1 MRIRRRPVAARASR
15 WQYMVASVP
24 EAQKRSR
31 SQAGLTLQ
39 ISSASASEFSFT
51 QAKFAPSAAWRTTAS
66 ATSGRACPTST
77 EPQPM
82 EKSRK
87 AVTGRVL
94 DLAPFAPGDDRA
106 ELGGE
111 IEFAVGA
118 GGKHLQRALCGLVH
132 VRFGHGELL
141 AIFIAPARPP
151 GIS

>member
-1 MRIRRRPVAARASR
+1 
-15 WQYMVASVP
+15 MVASVP

-39 ISSASASEFSFT
+39 ISSASASAFSFT

-87 AVTGRVL
+87 AAPVVSSISHPSPRLTTVQSSGGRLNSPLEPAGNTCSERCAARGMFGSVTGESLTSRLVAAA
-94 DLAPFAPGDDRA
+94 AP
-106 ELGGE
+106 LGSRR
-111 IEFAVGA
+111 I
-118 GGKHLQRALCGLVH
+118 C
-132 VRFGHGELL
+132 
-141 AIFIAPARPP
+141 
-151 GIS
+151 

>member
-1 MRIRRRPVAARASR
+1 
-15 WQYMVASVP
+15 MVASVP

-31 SQAGLTLQ
+31 SQAGLTRQ

-87 AVTGRVL
+87 V
-94 DLAPFAPGDDRA
+94 
-106 ELGGE
+106 
-111 IEFAVGA
+111 
-118 GGKHLQRALCGLVH
+118 
-132 VRFGHGELL
+132 
-141 AIFIAPARPP
+141 APAVSS
-151 GIS
+151 ISHPAPRLMTVQNSGGRLNSPLEPAGNTCNERCAAACMFGPVTE

>member
-1 MRIRRRPVAARASR
+1 MRRPVAARASR

-31 SQAGLTLQ
+31 SQAGLSLQ

-87 AVTGRVL
+87 VAPAVSSISHPSPRLMTVQSSGGRLNSPLEPAGNTRSERWTASGISGLVTGR
-94 DLAPFAPGDDRA
+94 
-106 ELGGE
+106 
-111 IEFAVGA
+111 
-118 GGKHLQRALCGLVH
+118 GL
-132 VRFGHGELL
+132 
-141 AIFIAPARPP
+141 I
-151 GIS
+151 